1 MRRFFASCLVL
12 PVLAACSSK
21 TAQAGEDPLKPP
33 LGLEKATLV
42 VAADNPV
49 TAAKVQLGKQLFFDP
64 RLSGTGKMSCS
75 TCHLPELA
83 FTDGQPLSTKDDG
96 KVNTR
101 NSPQMY
107 NVGYLD
113 RLYWDGR
120 APTLEK
126 NVEAAWTAQIG
137 GKPDEAATAIAA
149 VPAYAKAFTEA
160 FDAKP
165 SKDTIVKALASFL
178 RNLRSGDSEFDR
190 WQAGKENKVSDAA
203 KAGYELF
210 MGKAGCV
217 VCHTPPLFTDKIFH
231 NVGIGMK
238 AEKPDIGAAGEKAF
252 NDKTKTGQFKTP
264 SLRNVAKTAPYLHDG
279 STKTLAEVVK
289 IMSGGGIDNPNKDPL
304 MMPRGLTDEEQAQL
318 VAFLET
324 LTGNTTWQAPVV
336 PK

>member
-137 GKPDEAATAIAA
+137 GKP
-149 VPAYAKAFTEA
+149 
-160 FDAKP
+160 
-165 SKDTIVKALASFL
+165 
-178 RNLRSGDSEFDR
+178 
-190 WQAGKENKVSDAA
+190 
-203 KAGYELF
+203 
-210 MGKAGCV
+210 
-217 VCHTPPLFTDKIFH
+217 
-231 NVGIGMK
+231 
-238 AEKPDIGAAGEKAF
+238 
-252 NDKTKTGQFKTP
+252 
-264 SLRNVAKTAPYLHDG
+264 
-279 STKTLAEVVK
+279 
-289 IMSGGGIDNPNKDPL
+289 
-304 MMPRGLTDEEQAQL
+304 
-318 VAFLET
+318 
-324 LTGNTTWQAPVV
+324 
-336 PK
+336 